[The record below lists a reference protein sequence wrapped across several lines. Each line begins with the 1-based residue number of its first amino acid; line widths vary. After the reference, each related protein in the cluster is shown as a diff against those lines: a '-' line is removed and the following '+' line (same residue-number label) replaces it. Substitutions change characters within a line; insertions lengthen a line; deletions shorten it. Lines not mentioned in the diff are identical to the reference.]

1 MSGAILCPVVAVGGI
16 LGGAK
21 LGSRLGN
28 GKNVFF
34 TVMGQQDDGSNYV
47 QSFRFLNK
55 RTAKKHQKEL
65 IKLTG
70 LQMGQV
76 KSSG

>member
-1 MSGAILCPVVAVGGI
+1 MWHESSRVVI
-16 LGGAK
+16 LGTVTANNK
-21 LGSRLGN
+21 ELG

-34 TVMGQQDDGSNYV
+34 TVMGQQDDGLNYV

-55 RTAKKHQKEL
+55 RTAKKLQKEL

>member
-1 MSGAILCPVVAVGGI
+1 MSIGI
-16 LGGAK
+16 GRWCVWRRENRA
-21 LGSRLGN
+21 RLGN

-34 TVMGQQDDGSNYV
+34 TVMGQQDDGLNYV

-55 RTAKKHQKEL
+55 RTAKKLQKEL